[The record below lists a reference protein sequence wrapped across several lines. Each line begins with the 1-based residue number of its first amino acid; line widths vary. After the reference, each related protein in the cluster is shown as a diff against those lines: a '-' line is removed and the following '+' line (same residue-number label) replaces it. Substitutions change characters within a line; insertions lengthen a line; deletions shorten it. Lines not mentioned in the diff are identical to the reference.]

1 MKWYLEKKDA
11 NVYKVIYA
19 FNKES
24 PGGINMMRELLKRFA
39 KEPMIRGEEQNWGK
53 EVLFKLIQKYQKTP
67 KLDLEKTLNNY
78 VDRATACTNIR
89 DFFRSYQ
96 PSTLY
101 VISSTSKKVKL
112 LEAEK

>member
-1 MKWYLEKKDA
+1 
-11 NVYKVIYA
+11 
-19 FNKES
+19 
-24 PGGINMMRELLKRFA
+24 MMRELLKRFT

-67 KLDLEKTLNNY
+67 KLDLEKTLSNY
-78 VDRATACTNIR
+78 VDTVTACTNIR

-101 VISSTSKKVKL
+101 VVSSTSKKVKL
-112 LEAEK
+112 LEVEK